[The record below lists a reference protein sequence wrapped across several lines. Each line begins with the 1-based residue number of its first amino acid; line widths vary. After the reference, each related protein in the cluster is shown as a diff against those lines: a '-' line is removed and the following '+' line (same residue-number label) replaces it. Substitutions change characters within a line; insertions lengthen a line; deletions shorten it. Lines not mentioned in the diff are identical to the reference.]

1 MRPGEVGEMSPETRF
16 YLTWTNTNNTTTN
29 IDSQTPHYR
38 EDIHRIL
45 TEDYGYLCDRVE
57 DVTVS

>member
-1 MRPGEVGEMSPETRF
+1 MSPETRF

-38 EDIHRIL
+38 EDIHRLL